1 MRPDGERYN
10 DVVINHEQDAM
21 AVGDVEVKNLVTVP
35 CDAFEFMA
43 VEGRMPP
50 VAAEQGKF
58 GASGFLYLRWQ
69 VFELA
74 FETAVAAEDQRP
86 LTMSSIDSYSCGSTA
101 SSPRSLQSSMSFD
114 VGLRDGTLAANNTGS
129 NGTSAFVFFS
139 LSFIR
144 QKHNRF

>member
-50 VAAEQGKF
+50 VAAEQGEF
-58 GASGFLYLRWQ
+58 GASGFLYLRWR
-69 VFELA
+69 FLNS
-74 FETAVAAEDQRP
+74 R
-86 LTMSSIDSYSCGSTA
+86 LKR
-101 SSPRSLQSSMSFD
+101 RSRRKII
-114 VGLRDGTLAANNTGS
+114 GL
-129 NGTSAFVFFS
+129 
-139 LSFIR
+139 
-144 QKHNRF
+144 